1 MSKKKFSIFDLGTN
15 LKVSGKWNYYIMV
28 PAVILLVAI
37 IAFSIYAAVN
47 HTATQGM
54 NLGLDFTGGTSI
66 TVTVG
71 EELTDEQ
78 YNALSQAYVEIIEAK
93 GFATQNAQK
102 TGSGTDTAIY
112 IKYSNPTLDDQLSEL
127 NTSIVNE
134 IVNKSSDMGYAISAE
149 DNVSWQSISAGSANK
164 LLRQAIIAIVI
175 TWVLVLIYV
184 IIRFELWS
192 GIAAVIALMID
203 VIVMTAMT
211 IIFHVPVNSTFVA
224 ALITIVAYSINN
236 TIVVFDRVR
245 EHVKSKGTQIN
256 SRNIGFEVDTA
267 VQETTSRSIATTITT
282 MITVLLLCIL
292 GVDSV
297 REFCLPVI
305 FGLISGVFTSL
316 FIAPSLYVAMRMAW
330 FKRHEVK
337 SGYVGAVSQKE
348 EAVDDGGETLEGSAP
363 VSKPA
368 APKTNANKN
377 KKQQNANL
385 VYKYKKKK
393 K

>member
-1 MSKKKFSIFDLGTN
+1 MNKKKFSLFDIGAN
-15 LKVSGKWNYYIMV
+15 LKVAGKWNYYLIV
-28 PAVILLVAI
+28 PMVILLAAI

-47 HTATQGM
+47 HTPSQGM
-54 NLGLDFTGGTSI
+54 NLGLDFTGGTSL
-66 TVTVG
+66 TVSVG
-71 EELTDEQ
+71 VNLEDAEYNELSD
-78 YNALSQAYVEIIEAK
+78 AIVKIIEEK
-93 GFATQNAQK
+93 GFTTQIVQK
-102 TGSGTDTAIY
+102 TGTGNETAIY
-112 IKYSNPTLDDQLSEL
+112 VKYSNPSLDDELSTL
-127 NTSIVNE
+127 NVQISNE
-134 IVNKSSDMGYAISAE
+134 VVIKANEMGYAIEAK
-149 DNVSWQSISAGSANK
+149 DVTPQSINAGTASR
-164 LLRQAIIAIVI
+164 LLRDAIIAIVI

-192 GIAAVIALMID
+192 GIAAIIALIFD
-203 VIVMTAMT
+203 VIVMVCMT
-211 IIFHVPVNSTFVA
+211 IICHVPVNSTFVA

-245 EHVKSKGTQIN
+245 DHVKSKGTQIN
-256 SRNIGFEVDTA
+256 SSNIAFEVDSA

-282 MITVLLLCIL
+282 MITVLLLCII

-337 SGYVGAVSQKE
+337 SGYVGATSSKE
-348 EAVDDGGETLEGSAP
+348 PVAEIVADNKTAPSAP
-363 VSKPA
+363 K
-368 APKTNANKN
+368 ANKN
-377 KKQQNANL
+377 KKKQANANL

-393 K
+393 

>member
-1 MSKKKFSIFDLGTN
+1 MSKKKISIFDLGNN
-15 LKVSGKWNYYIMV
+15 LHVAGKWNYYILV
-28 PAVILLVAI
+28 PAVILLVAV

-47 HTATQGM
+47 HTASQGM
-54 NLGLDFTGGTSI
+54 NLGLDFTRGTSL
-66 TVTVG
+66 TVSIG
-71 EELTDEQ
+71 EQLTDEQ
-78 YNALSQAYVEIIEAK
+78 CNQLSGAFVQIIEAK
-93 GFATQNAQK
+93 GFSAQNTQM

-112 IKYSNPTLDDQLSEL
+112 IKYANPTLDDQLSEL
-127 NTSIVNE
+127 NTQIVNE
-134 IVNKSSDMGYAISAE
+134 VVVKSGELGYPITAE
-149 DNVSWQSISAGSANK
+149 ENVSWQSISAGSANK
-164 LLRQAIIAIVI
+164 LLRQAIIAILI

-203 VIVMTAMT
+203 VIVMVSMT
-211 IIFHVPVNSTFVA
+211 VICHVPVNSTFVA

-245 EHVKSKGTQIN
+245 EHVRSKGTQIN

-267 VQETTSRSIATTITT
+267 VQETTGRSIATTITT

-330 FKRHEVK
+330 FKRHETV
-337 SGYVGAVSQKE
+337 SGYIGAPSRATE
-348 EAVDDGGETLEGSAP
+348 EEETIGIPATAARPAVKKGKK
-363 VSKPA
+363 KP
-368 APKTNANKN
+368 N
-377 KKQQNANL
+377 KKNDNL

-393 K
+393 KN

>member
-1 MSKKKFSIFDLGTN
+1 MSKKKISIFDLGNN
-15 LKVSGKWNYYIMV
+15 LHVAGKWNYYILV
-28 PAVILLVAI
+28 PAVILLVAV

-47 HTATQGM
+47 HTASQGM
-54 NLGLDFTGGTSI
+54 NLGLDFTGGTSL
-66 TVTVG
+66 TVSIG
-71 EELTDEQ
+71 EQLTDEQ
-78 YNALSQAYVEIIEAK
+78 YNQLSGAFVQIIEAK
-93 GFATQNAQK
+93 GFSAQNTQM

-112 IKYSNPTLDDQLSEL
+112 IKYANPTLDDQLSEL
-127 NTSIVNE
+127 NTQIVNE
-134 IVNKSSDMGYAISAE
+134 VVVKSGELGYLITAE
-149 DNVSWQSISAGSANK
+149 ENVSWQSISAGSANK
-164 LLRQAIIAIVI
+164 LLRQAIIAILI

-203 VIVMTAMT
+203 VIVMVSMT
-211 IIFHVPVNSTFVA
+211 VICHVPVNSTFVA

-245 EHVKSKGTQIN
+245 EHVRSKGTQIN

-267 VQETTSRSIATTITT
+267 VQETTGRSIATTITT

-330 FKRHEVK
+330 FKRHETV
-337 SGYVGAVSQKE
+337 SGYIGAPSRATE
-348 EAVDDGGETLEGSAP
+348 EETLGVPATAAR
-363 VSKPA
+363 PA
-368 APKTNANKN
+368 AKKGKKKPN
-377 KKQQNANL
+377 KKNDNL

-393 K
+393 KN